1 MATNPHLSII
11 ARNRA
16 LDAALDVL
24 NGGTV
29 KYYDGTQPATVETAL
44 SGNTLIVSMALS
56 ATAWAPAASAAK
68 VLGAV
73 TGASA
78 VATTTAITWGSFVT
92 SGGVRVR
99 DFSIG
104 TSGTDLVLTGG
115 PGVSVGTPMT
125 FTSWTET
132 MAP

>member
-1 MATNPHLSII
+1 MALNPHLSIV

-16 LDAALDVL
+16 LDAAFDVL

-29 KYYDGTQPATVETAL
+29 KYYDGVQPATVETAL
-44 SGNTLIVSMALS
+44 SSNTLIVSMALG
-56 ATAWAPAASAAK
+56 ATAYSPAASGAK

-73 TGASA
+73 TGAAA
-78 VATTTAITWGSFVT
+78 VATTAAITWGSFVT
-92 SGGVRVR
+92 SGGTRVR

-132 MAP
+132 QAP